1 MDDVSWTA
9 VNDSASMRG
18 HGHFPDQNCVFMY
31 GPVCLE
37 QRCLGVP
44 PVPVLVCGVWV
55 SCALW
60 CGSGWSH
67 VVTVLVEPSC
77 SSSSGSGLG

>member
-1 MDDVSWTA
+1 MDEVSWTA
-9 VNDSASMRG
+9 VNDAASMRG

-44 PVPVLVCGVWV
+44 PVPVRVACGCLVRCGAVPV
-55 SCALW
+55 GPTS
-60 CGSGWSH
+60 
-67 VVTVLVEPSC
+67 
-77 SSSSGSGLG
+77 